1 MAREKIPEV
10 EKLKKEGKT
19 VWSFSRLDCFENCKL
34 SYKYGYID
42 KVNGKDNIYNLVG
55 TFMHDNKE
63 AYLNKLTTKEKW
75 LSDFDDYIFELQMNG
90 VNFPNEIIKNNYVES
105 ISHYIKHQE
114 DNNNK
119 NIIEKFVL
127 YQIDENNWIQGYI
140 DYIDVKDGIF
150 RIIDFKT
157 SSEYTGE
164 KKIKAGRQL
173 ILYKIIL
180 EYITGRNVSF
190 VGWDMMKYCYV
201 CKKQKNGKIKRYFI
215 QRNKIAKEMKSRY
228 YKDLISIGKLD
239 FEADMIVSEMNDIPE
254 ELNDIYWIEDGL
266 VEYEISEEVENEVR
280 NFVNKTILNIKNEKE
295 FEPYN
300 ITKEDNFFCGNLCGY
315 KNVCW
320 KWKEYIGR

>member
-10 EKLKKEGKT
+10 EKLKKEGKI

-63 AYLNKLTTKEKW
+63 AYLNKITTKEKW

-105 ISHYIKHQE
+105 ISHYIKYQE
-114 DNNNK
+114 DNINK

-140 DYIDVKDGIF
+140 DYIDVKDGVF

-157 SSEYTGE
+157 SSEYTGD
-164 KKIKAGRQL
+164 KKKKAGRQL

-180 EYITGRNVSF
+180 EHITGRKINF

-201 CKKQKNGKIKRYFI
+201 CKKQKNGKIKRYFM
-215 QRNKIAKEMKSRY
+215 QRNKIAKEMKERY

-254 ELNDIYWIEDGL
+254 ELKDIYWIEDGL
-266 VEYEISEEVENEVR
+266 VEYEISEEIEHEVR
-280 NFVNKTILNIKNEKE
+280 NFVNKTILNIKNEKV

-320 KWKEYIGR
+320 KWKEYIGK

>member
-320 KWKEYIGR
+320 KWKEYRAK

>member
-10 EKLKKEGKT
+10 EKLKKEGKI

-42 KVNGKDNIYNLVG
+42 RVNGKDNIYNLVG

-63 AYLNKLTTKEKW
+63 AYLNKLITKEKW

-105 ISHYIKHQE
+105 ISHYIKYQE
-114 DNNNK
+114 DNINK

-140 DYIDVKDGIF
+140 DYIDVKDGVF

-157 SSEYTGE
+157 SSEYTGD
-164 KKIKAGRQL
+164 KKKKAGRQL

-180 EYITGRNVSF
+180 EHITGRKINF

-201 CKKQKNGKIKRYFI
+201 CKKQKNGKIKRYFM
-215 QRNKIAKEMKSRY
+215 QRNKIAKEMKERY

-239 FEADMIVSEMNDIPE
+239 FEADMIVFEMNDIPE
-254 ELNDIYWIEDGL
+254 ELKDIYWIEDGL
-266 VEYEISEEVENEVR
+266 VEYEISEEIEHEVR
-280 NFVNKTILNIKNEKE
+280 NFVNKTILNIKNEKV

-320 KWKEYIGR
+320 KWKEYIGK

>member
-320 KWKEYIGR
+320 KWKEYIGK

>member
-266 VEYEISEEVENEVR
+266 VEYEISEEVEHEVR
-280 NFVNKTILNIKNEKE
+280 NFVNKTILNIKNEKV

-300 ITKEDNFFCGNLCGY
+300 ITKDDNFFCGNLCGY
-315 KNVCW
+315 KNICW
-320 KWKEYIGR
+320 KWKEYIGK